1 MTIASAQNTPRVSY
15 TASGSQT
22 TFAIPFEFFAV
33 TEIKVYKNGTA
44 MAYNANPSG
53 TTQFKVIGTASASD
67 SAYEFGSGGNVIFG
81 SGLTASDKV
90 VIVRDI
96 TIERTSDFPVNGSF
110 DITALNTQLD
120 TQTAIISDIDQQ
132 VSRSIRLLDSDET
145 TPSLTIPSTRAS
157 RTLGFDSSGD
167 LTTIADFQPAGGD
180 SAMFQYSTTT
190 TDSDP
195 GDGYLRFNNATI
207 ASATIAYIDD
217 KEYNG
222 TDVSAW
228 VQSFDDVSGNNT
240 NRGRIR
246 ISKANTLD
254 TWVVFKVTGAVTDAT
269 GYTKITLVYI
279 DSAGTFTN
287 DDKVF
292 VSFVASGEDGA
303 LPGYQYKFD
312 TGTSDTDPGA
322 GEIAFNNGTYASVTE
337 IYIDDADANGATT
350 QTDTATWGS
359 STSTIK
365 GFLHIVDINDPS
377 TYARFKIT
385 AAVSDESGYNKIT
398 VVHLASNN
406 TFSAADELSV
416 HFTRTGL
423 KGDTG
428 SAGATGGSGV
438 AGLAMTWSS
447 STSDADPGAGKIAF
461 NNGTVSSVSIL
472 YVDDAD
478 DASADISGFVQSW
491 DDVSNSTAKGYVTV
505 TKEGTPST
513 YATFKVSGAVTDA
526 SGYTKVPVTHVVSNG
541 TFSNTDGVGVQFINS
556 GADGS
561 GDMTS
566 FTLAGST
573 GSSQTITNGN
583 TVTIAGGEG
592 IDTTASATDTI
603 TIAGEDATTSN
614 KGVASFHSDN
624 FAVSSGA
631 VTVKDLGIA
640 TAEIQANAVTA
651 AKFNADVISGQTELA
666 SEPADTDEFLVSDA
680 GVLKRIDYSLIKAS
694 AGGKILQVVSL
705 HEDDH
710 STHSNTNVDSA
721 ATVLSQ
727 AITPSASSS
736 KILIMGGVQV
746 NSNTSPQYYGLQI
759 FRGSTHIGEGDA
771 STWNSGVGEMHTGKS
786 YNSFYYP
793 EEKLSFCFVDSPST
807 TSATTYNIKCFANTF
822 SSSLGNSTLIV
833 NGAGYNYN
841 NKETGICS
849 SNLILMEIG
858 A

>member
-1 MTIASAQNTPRVSY
+1 MTITTTTIKNSY
-15 TASGSQT
+15 SGDGSQD
-22 TFAIPFEFFAV
+22 TFAYSFKISADADMQVIIRASTGTETVKTLTTHYTV
-33 TEIKVYKNGTA
+33 TGAGVVT
-44 MAYNANPSG
+44 
-53 TTQFKVIGTASASD
+53 
-67 SAYEFGSGGNVIFG
+67 GGNVVFTTGNIPT
-81 SGLTASDKV
+81 STETV
-90 VIVRDI
+90 VLRRA
-96 TIERTSDFPVNGSF
+96 T
-110 DITALNTQLD
+110 
-120 TQTAIISDIDQQ
+120 TQTQTLDLVENDPFTADSVESAFDKNLAAIQELQEEVNRSFK
-132 VSRSIRLLDSDET
+132 VSRTNTISSSEFTDSAT
-145 TPSLTIPSTRAS
+145 SRAS
-157 RTLGFDSSGD
+157 KTLGFDSSGD
-167 LTTIADFQPAGGD
+167 LTTVADFLPAGGD

-195 GDGYLRFNNATI
+195 GDGFLRLNNGTI

-228 VQSFDDVSGNNT
+228 VQSFDDVSGNDT

-254 TWVVFKVTGAVTDAT
+254 TWMVFKVTGAVTDAT
-269 GYTKITLVYI
+269 GYTKISLVYI
-279 DSAGTFTN
+279 DSAGTFAN
-287 DDKVF
+287 NDKVF
-292 VSFVASGEDGA
+292 VSFVASGEDGTI
-303 LPGYQYKFD
+303 PGYYYKFD
-312 TGTSDTDPGA
+312 TGTSDADPGA

-365 GFLHIVDINDPS
+365 GFLHIVDINDSS

-428 SAGATGGSGV
+428 STGATGASGV

-478 DASADISGFVQSW
+478 DASVDISGFVQSW
-491 DDVSNSTAKGYVTV
+491 DDVSNSTARGFVTV

-541 TFSNTDGVGVQFINS
+541 TFSNTDGVGVQFVYS

-561 GDMTS
+561 DGDMTS
-566 FTLAGST
+566 FTLAGTS

-583 TVTIAGGEG
+583 TVTIAAGNGITTTGGST
-592 IDTTASATDTI
+592 DTVTVAIASTVVETDEQNTFTKAQLPSTYTAALSATSGVLDYDTYQNFII
-603 TIAGEDATTSN
+603 TLASGSNTLAAPTTE
-614 KGVASFHSDN
+614 ASQ
-624 FAVSSGA
+624 V
-631 VTVKDLGIA
+631 
-640 TAEIQANAVTA
+640 
-651 AKFNADVISGQTELA
+651 GQT
-666 SEPADTDEFLVSDA
+666 
-680 GVLKRIDYSLIKAS
+680 GVIIFIQPSSSS
-694 AGGKILQVVSL
+694 AGTVSL
-705 HEDDH
+705 HGDYETPAAGGLTLS
-710 STHSNTNVDSA
+710 STNNAYDVVPYMVKADNS
-721 ATVLSQ
+721 VLLG
-727 AITPSASSS
+727 TPQLAF
-736 KILIMGGVQV
+736 G
-746 NSNTSPQYYGLQI
+746 
-759 FRGSTHIGEGDA
+759 
-771 STWNSGVGEMHTGKS
+771 
-786 YNSFYYP
+786 
-793 EEKLSFCFVDSPST
+793 
-807 TSATTYNIKCFANTF
+807 
-822 SSSLGNSTLIV
+822 
-833 NGAGYNYN
+833 
-841 NKETGICS
+841 
-849 SNLILMEIG
+849 
-858 A
+858 

>member
-1 MTIASAQNTPRVSY
+1 MTITTTTIKNSY
-15 TASGSQT
+15 SGDGSQD
-22 TFAIPFEFFAV
+22 TFAYTFKISADADMQVIIRSSTGSETVKTLTTHYTV
-33 TEIKVYKNGTA
+33 TGAGVVT
-44 MAYNANPSG
+44 
-53 TTQFKVIGTASASD
+53 
-67 SAYEFGSGGNVIFG
+67 GGNVVFTTGNIPT
-81 SGLTASDKV
+81 STETV
-90 VIVRDI
+90 VLRRA
-96 TIERTSDFPVNGSF
+96 T
-110 DITALNTQLD
+110 
-120 TQTAIISDIDQQ
+120 TQTQTLDLVENDPFTADSVESAFDKNLATIQELQEEVNRSFK
-132 VSRSIRLLDSDET
+132 VSRTNTISSSEFTDSAT
-145 TPSLTIPSTRAS
+145 SRAS
-157 RTLGFDSSGD
+157 KTLGFDSSGD
-167 LTTIADFQPAGGD
+167 LTTVADFLPAGGD

-195 GDGYLRFNNATI
+195 GDGFLRLNNGTI

-228 VQSFDDVSGNNT
+228 VQSFDDVSGNDT

-254 TWVVFKVTGAVTDAT
+254 TWMVFKVTGAVTDAT

-279 DSAGTFTN
+279 DSAGTFAN
-287 DDKVF
+287 NDKVF
-292 VSFVASGEDGA
+292 VSFVASGEDGTI
-303 LPGYQYKFD
+303 PGYYYKFD
-312 TGTSDTDPGA
+312 TGTSDADPGA

-365 GFLHIVDINDPS
+365 GFLHIVDINDSS

-428 SAGATGGSGV
+428 STGATGASGV

-491 DDVSNSTAKGYVTV
+491 DDVSNSTARGYVTV

-541 TFSNTDGVGVQFINS
+541 TFSNTDGVGVQFVHS

-561 GDMTS
+561 GDITGV
-566 FTLAGST
+566 TAGTNLSGG
-573 GSSQTITNGN
+573 GSSGG
-583 TVTIAGGEG
+583 VTINLA
-592 IDTTASATDTI
+592 DAS
-603 TIAGEDATTSN
+603 TSV
-614 KGVASFHSDN
+614 KGAASFHSDN

-746 NSNTSPQYYGLQI
+746 NTNTGVHYYGLQI

-807 TSATTYNIKCFANTF
+807 TSATTYNIKCFANSF
-822 SSSLGNSTLIV
+822 SGGLANNTLIV

-841 NKETGICS
+841 TKETGICS